1 MQQKFNPSQDDQII
15 KASLMKP
22 KKLDQLIDI
31 ITHRSNEQR
40 QEIMRI
46 YNNQNEISLQTE
58 FQSNLSGN
66 FKDAVLALFYPPV
79 DYDYYLIKK
88 ACRMKVL
95 PLGNLYRGSYCVG
108 LFDEINTGPLSIAD
122 EILLSHEPVHGLA
135 WCLNIHGHDHNGV
148 EPYADG
154 CRYLNLA
161 SNVCDFTPVNL
172 GKLIKREFF
181 LIYVTSI
188 G

>member
-1 MQQKFNPSQDDQII
+1 M
-15 KASLMKP
+15 
-22 KKLDQLIDI
+22 
-31 ITHRSNEQR
+31 
-40 QEIMRI
+40 
-46 YNNQNEISLQTE
+46 
-58 FQSNLSGN
+58 
-66 FKDAVLALFYPPV
+66 
-79 DYDYYLIKK
+79 
-88 ACRMKVL
+88 
-95 PLGNLYRGSYCVG
+95 
-108 LFDEINTGPLSIAD
+108 
-122 EILLSHEPVHGLA
+122 HGLA

-154 CRYLNLA
+154 CRYLNFA

>member
-66 FKDAVLALFYPPV
+66 FKDAY
-79 DYDYYLIKK
+79 
-88 ACRMKVL
+88 
-95 PLGNLYRGSYCVG
+95 
-108 LFDEINTGPLSIAD
+108 
-122 EILLSHEPVHGLA
+122 
-135 WCLNIHGHDHNGV
+135 
-148 EPYADG
+148 
-154 CRYLNLA
+154 
-161 SNVCDFTPVNL
+161 
-172 GKLIKREFF
+172 
-181 LIYVTSI
+181 
-188 G
+188 